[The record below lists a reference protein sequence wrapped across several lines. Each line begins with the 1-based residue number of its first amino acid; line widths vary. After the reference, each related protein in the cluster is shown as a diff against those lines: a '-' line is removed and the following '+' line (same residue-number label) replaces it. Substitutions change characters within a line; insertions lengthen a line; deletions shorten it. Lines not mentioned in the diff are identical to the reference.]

1 MPDTEVRAEA
11 APAHRVFITGA
22 YGALGTAVSEA
33 FVRAGH
39 RVARVNHGPVPAS
52 AANASSFGIGN
63 TDLSD
68 PGAAARAIAEALRLM
83 GGIDVVVN
91 VAGGF
96 AWEKLSEHS
105 AETWQRQYALNLA
118 TCLNTC
124 MAAIPHLPRGG
135 RIINIGAMAAAHA
148 AAGMGAY
155 TAAKSG
161 VHRLTESLAAELR
174 SRDIT
179 VNALLPTTIDTPQN
193 RLAMPK
199 ADPGSWTSPQAI
211 AEVIL
216 YLASAQSQAI
226 NGALIPVGG
235 TQ

>member
-1 MPDTEVRAEA
+1 MTDTQA
-11 APAHRVFITGA
+11 AANGRPTRCALVTGA
-22 YGALGTAVSEA
+22 YGVLGAAVSEA
-33 FVRAGH
+33 FLHAGY
-39 RVARVNHGPVPAS
+39 RVARVNHGVVPAS
-52 AANASSFGIGN
+52 EAAATTFGIGN

-68 PGAAARAIAEALRLM
+68 AASASRAVAEAYQRM
-83 GGIDVVVN
+83 GGLDVVVN

-124 MAAIPHLPRGG
+124 VAAVPRMAKGG
-135 RIINIGAMAAAHA
+135 RIINVGAMAAMRAG
-148 AAGMGAY
+148 AGMGAY

-174 SRDIT
+174 SAEIT
-179 VNALLPTTIDTPQN
+179 VNAVLPTTIDTPQN
-193 RLAMPK
+193 RQAMPK
-199 ADPGSWTSPQAI
+199 VDPANWTSPAAI

-216 YLASAQSQAI
+216 MLASPASQAI
-226 NGALIPVGG
+226 SGALIPVGG
-235 TQ
+235 A

>member
-1 MPDTEVRAEA
+1 MTDTQSA
-11 APAHRVFITGA
+11 ANGRPTRCALVTGA
-22 YGALGTAVSEA
+22 YGVLGAAVSEA
-33 FVRAGH
+33 FLHAGY
-39 RVARVNHGPVPAS
+39 RVARINHGAVPAS
-52 AANASSFGIGN
+52 EAAATTFGIGN

-68 PGAAARAIAEALRLM
+68 SASAAQAVAEAYQRM
-83 GGIDVVVN
+83 GALDVVVN

-124 MAAIPHLPRGG
+124 VAAVARMAKGG
-135 RIINIGAMAAAHA
+135 RIINVGAMAAMRAG
-148 AAGMGAY
+148 AGMGAY

-174 SRDIT
+174 SAEIT
-179 VNALLPTTIDTPQN
+179 VNAVLPTTIDTPQN
-193 RLAMPK
+193 RQAMPK
-199 ADPGSWTSPQAI
+199 VDPAGWTSPAAI

-216 YLASAQSQAI
+216 MLASPASQAI
-226 NGALIPVGG
+226 SGALIPVGG
-235 TQ
+235 A